1 MEEERGGPA
10 GPFADLEV
18 IRSEAGMPTAR
29 FTQLVGIPERTYRRW
44 QAKARAG
51 HPPKGPWPA
60 PARDAHRE
68 VVTSLAG
75 QHPAW
80 GHRKVWAMARHAG
93 HRLSQSTVL
102 RVLAEEG
109 LLLSASY
116 QRERRQLVAARKAA
130 FAAPPTGPNMVW
142 QYDFSQYETT
152 TGGTWRVA
160 GVADYWSKYEFGWH
174 WSPTANKHDAIEAVE
189 LALAEAE
196 RLLPDGQSLIEYLT
210 DPDTGEIV
218 PITLVTDNGGP
229 FRSFVFE
236 SFITKRPELRHVRT
250 RVRSPGQNGV
260 RERAFQSLKY
270 ERLYREQIDD
280 ALDLVREAETFRI
293 EFNTHRPHEA
303 LAWNRPREVHLGLA
317 DPATPNFPEPDN
329 LPTS

>member
-1 MEEERGGPA
+1 
-10 GPFADLEV
+10 
-18 IRSEAGMPTAR
+18 MPTAR
-29 FTQLVGIPERTYRRW
+29 FTQVVGTPERSYRRW
-44 QAKARAG
+44 QAKARTG
-51 HPPKGPWPA
+51 SPPKGPWPA
-60 PARDAHRE
+60 PSRDTHRDR
-68 VVTSLAG
+68 VVTWASTY
-75 QHPAW
+75 PAW
-80 GHRKVWAMARHAG
+80 GHRKVWAMVRHDG

-109 LLLSASY
+109 LLLKADY
-116 QRERRQLVAARKAA
+116 QRERRQLAAARKAA

-142 QYDFSQYETT
+142 QFDFSEYETA

-174 WSPTANKHDAIEAVE
+174 WSPTANRYDAIEALE

-196 RLLPDGQSLIEYLT
+196 SLLPDGQSLIEYLT

-229 FRSFVFE
+229 FRSFLFE
-236 SFITKRPELRHVRT
+236 SYIAKRAELRHVRT
-250 RVRSPGQNGV
+250 RVKTPGQNGV

-280 ALDLVREAETFRI
+280 ALDLVREAEAFRV
-293 EFNTHRPHEA
+293 EFNTIRPHEH

-317 DPATPNFPEPDN
+317 NPAVPNFPEPEN
-329 LPTS
+329 LPPS